1 MAIDA
6 EAFAKFWIDSGN
18 ARDLDAF
25 MEHHDELIVFR
36 SP

>member
-25 MEHHDELIVFR
+25 IVFR